1 MHSCINS
8 TPRTTESCTQVQ
20 YLFQVK
26 DCNRGGEGNIYPL
39 LFISFLASFPFSIS
53 LHVMFFPFPKLSG
66 ETTARRPSMG
76 HSEADFWDQVAD
88 GATTAKVCS
97 RLPQTIIQSYLYYKL
112 QGVFDFNPSRRV
124 KGGYKRKAAF
134 DRKALKKFNKKMA
147 AQEQIFVSDV
157 FHTQSWPFL
166 ILCNCSSD
174 IDLNMLRN

>member
-1 MHSCINS
+1 MTISRVPRHQRWNGLGCRALECSAEAEAGCIGRAIYRGVHREDWCVAQSCFS
-8 TPRTTESCTQVQ
+8 AGEQAVPHLHRQAR
-20 YLFQVK
+20 LFCLFDFAFK
-26 DCNRGGEGNIYPL
+26 GGGGGGNIYPL

-112 QGVFDFNPSRRV
+112 
-124 KGGYKRKAAF
+124 
-134 DRKALKKFNKKMA
+134 
-147 AQEQIFVSDV
+147 
-157 FHTQSWPFL
+157 
-166 ILCNCSSD
+166 
-174 IDLNMLRN
+174 